1 MTQRAPSEREAR
13 AAKMKP
19 VHDRFHIARHGFA
32 LLSVLGLFIGTTLLV
47 RYTGNETDA
56 ALNFYYIPI
65 ILAAV
70 IFGDLGAIFAAIL
83 AAYLTWAYMP
93 GPAVETSTVLP
104 PLLVVSVRALFYF
117 IIGVLVSRL
126 TERARRRAQEFESL
140 FTIAQ
145 AVNSS
150 IRLQQV
156 LQLIVTC
163 VKRMLGIKAVA
174 IRLLDTD
181 EDGKRYFGHAIS
193 EGLSHEYLSKGRVI
207 VDESPID
214 QDVLA
219 GQTIQVADVAR
230 TELFQ
235 YADELTKE
243 GIRSMVVVPLMSKG
257 RTIGVM
263 RIYKSQPRRA
273 SAEEVR
279 LVNAFAEEAGV
290 AIENAGLYESLQE
303 SYYETVRALARALEA
318 RDEDEVGHAENV
330 TLAMDAL
337 ASEVGCSKDEV
348 ELLRFGAT
356 LHDIGKIGLST
367 TGSTGGDAWS
377 AMFGG
382 DEGGDELMTLHPIM
396 GRSILEPVKFL
407 QPIIAVVLY
416 HHENYDG
423 TGYPEGLKG
432 EEIPLYGRLARIAN
446 EYDLLTRRSRRGGPP
461 LSSKQIIAH
470 FNEGAGTL
478 YDPELVKLLVRV
490 IKRGDLEPV
499 DETIGE

>member
-93 GPAVETSTVLP
+93 RPAVETSTVLP

-214 QDVLA
+214 LYVLA

-243 GIRSMVVVPLMSKG
+243 GIRSMVVVPLMSKD

-303 SYYETVRALARALEA
+303 SYY
-318 RDEDEVGHAENV
+318 
-330 TLAMDAL
+330 
-337 ASEVGCSKDEV
+337 
-348 ELLRFGAT
+348 
-356 LHDIGKIGLST
+356 
-367 TGSTGGDAWS
+367 
-377 AMFGG
+377 
-382 DEGGDELMTLHPIM
+382 
-396 GRSILEPVKFL
+396 
-407 QPIIAVVLY
+407 
-416 HHENYDG
+416 
-423 TGYPEGLKG
+423 
-432 EEIPLYGRLARIAN
+432 
-446 EYDLLTRRSRRGGPP
+446 
-461 LSSKQIIAH
+461 
-470 FNEGAGTL
+470 
-478 YDPELVKLLVRV
+478 
-490 IKRGDLEPV
+490 
-499 DETIGE
+499 

>member
-1 MTQRAPSEREAR
+1 
-13 AAKMKP
+13 MKP
-19 VHDRFHIARHGFA
+19 VHDKLHIARHGFA

-70 IFGDLGAIFAAIL
+70 FFGDLGAIFAAIL

-93 GPAVETSTVLP
+93 RPAAETSTVLP
-104 PLLVVSVRALFYF
+104 PLLVASVRALFFF
-117 IIGVLVSRL
+117 IIGVLVSKL

-156 LQLIVTC
+156 LQLIVTS

-174 IRLLDTD
+174 IRLLDRD

-273 SAEEVR
+273 SAEEIR

-356 LHDIGKIGLST
+356 LHDIGKIGLSA
-367 TGSTGGDAWS
+367 TGSAGGDAWS

-382 DEGGDELMTLHPIM
+382 GEGGDELMTLHPIM

-407 QPIIAVVLY
+407 QPIVPVVLY

-432 EEIPLYGRLARIAN
+432 EGIPLYGRLARIAN
-446 EYDLLTRRSRRGGPP
+446 EYDLLTRRSRRGAPP

-470 FNEGAGTL
+470 FHEGAGTL
-478 YDPELVKLLVRV
+478 YDPELVKLLIRV
-490 IKRGDLEPV
+490 IKRGDLEPI